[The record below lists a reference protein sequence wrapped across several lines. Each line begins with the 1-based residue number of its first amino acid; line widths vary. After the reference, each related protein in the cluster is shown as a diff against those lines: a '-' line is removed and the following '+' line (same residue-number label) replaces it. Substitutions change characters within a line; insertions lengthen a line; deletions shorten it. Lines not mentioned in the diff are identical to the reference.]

1 MKDFTF
7 LSILA
12 LIYVLVFIFTN
23 VSRESFN
30 NKQLCRQLYSHTF
43 SYEACLNRT
52 IDKNIKLI
60 KPIDMEVE

>member
-1 MKDFTF
+1 MNIET
-7 LSILA
+7 ILV

-43 SYEACLNRT
+43 SYEACLNRAL
-52 IDKNIKLI
+52 DKNIKLI
-60 KPIDMEVE
+60 KPSDTEVKE